1 MVNPFMVEMGL
12 QLDGGGVQVPKL
24 LLQLAIAC
32 ATGLALLGFALAIV
46 FMNPSHRK
54 TFFGRLSFR
63 QYVAELWDSR
73 TYAPVGKGLDA
84 SRAELL
90 GGLSRY

>member
-24 LLQLAIAC
+24 PLQLAIAC
-32 ATGLALLGFALAIV
+32 ATGLALLGFALAMV
-46 FMNPSHRK
+46 LMNPSHRK
-54 TFFGRLSFR
+54 TFVGQLSFR

-84 SRAELL
+84 SRADLV
-90 GGLSRY
+90 GLSR